1 MAGLKFG
8 GRGQPLPVEEDA
20 QAVLQ
25 ACVSAV
31 ERLHAELPDRE
42 VSCLLRTENVLR
54 NVAHAAE
61 LRVVYEIPHD
71 WGGVLWRAVDE
82 GTTQFVPDVKA
93 DADYLAQDESIR
105 AEIAVPVWAG
115 DEVVGALNLES
126 TTPLGEREMRIVE
139 RAAEDLGSELA
150 KLAVSSIRR

>member
-1 MAGLKFG
+1 MRGLKFG
-8 GRGQPLPVEEDA
+8 SPGQPLLVGEDA

-25 ACVSAV
+25 ACVGAV
-31 ERLHAELPDRE
+31 ERLHAALPDDE
-42 VSCLLRTENVLR
+42 VSCLLRSENVLR

-71 WGGVLWRAVDE
+71 WGGVLWRAVEE

-93 DADYLAQDESIR
+93 DDDYLTQDESIR

-115 DEVVGALNLES
+115 DEVVGALNVES
-126 TTPLGEREMRIVE
+126 TGPLGDEEVRVAERI
-139 RAAEDLGSELA
+139 AEELGTELA
-150 KLAVSSIRR
+150 KLTVSSIRR

>member
-1 MAGLKFG
+1 MKFG
-8 GRGQPLPVEEDA
+8 TPGHPLLVEEDA
-20 QAVLQ
+20 QAVLE
-25 ACVSAV
+25 ACVGAI
-31 ERLHAELPDRE
+31 ERLHREIPDRE

-105 AEIAVPVWAG
+105 AEIAVPLWAG
-115 DEVVGALNLES
+115 DDVVGALNVES
-126 TTPLGEREMRIVE
+126 TTPLGEREVKIAE

-150 KLAVSSIRR
+150 KLTVSSIRR

>member
-1 MAGLKFG
+1 MPE
-8 GRGQPLPVEEDA
+8 QPLLVGEDA
-20 QAVLQ
+20 QAVLE

-31 ERLHAELPDRE
+31 ERLHRELPDRE
-42 VSCLLRTENVLR
+42 VSCLLRSENMLR

-115 DEVVGALNLES
+115 DDVVGAINVES
-126 TTPLGEREMRIVE
+126 TTPLGEREVKLAE
-139 RAAEDLGSELA
+139 RAAEGLGSELA
-150 KLAVSSIRR
+150 KLTVSSIRR

>member
-1 MAGLKFG
+1 MKFERQG
-8 GRGQPLPVEEDA
+8 HPLLVEEDA
-20 QAVLQ
+20 QAVLE
-25 ACVSAV
+25 ACVSAI
-31 ERLHAELPDRE
+31 ERLHRELPDRE

-93 DADYLAQDESIR
+93 DADYLAQDESIC
-105 AEIAVPVWAG
+105 AEIAVPVWAR
-115 DEVVGALNLES
+115 DDVVGALNVES
-126 TTPLGEREMRIVE
+126 TTPLGEREVKIAE

-150 KLAVSSIRR
+150 KLTVSSIRR

>member
-1 MAGLKFG
+1 VG
-8 GRGQPLPVEEDA
+8 GDA
-20 QAVLQ
+20 QAVLE
-25 ACVSAV
+25 ACVTTV
-31 ERLHAELPDRE
+31 ERLHRELPDQE
-42 VSCLLRTENVLR
+42 VSCLLRGDNMLR

-115 DEVVGALNLES
+115 DDVVGAINVES
-126 TTPLGEREMRIVE
+126 TTPLGEREVKIAE
-139 RAAEDLGSELA
+139 RAAEDLGRELA
-150 KLAVSSIRR
+150 KLTVSSIRR

>member
-1 MAGLKFG
+1 MPE
-8 GRGQPLPVEEDA
+8 QPLLVGEDA
-20 QAVLQ
+20 QAVLE

-31 ERLHAELPDRE
+31 ERLHRELPDRE
-42 VSCLLRTENVLR
+42 VSCLLRSENMLR

-115 DEVVGALNLES
+115 DDVVGAINVES
-126 TTPLGEREMRIVE
+126 TTPLGEQEVKVAE
-139 RAAEDLGSELA
+139 RVAEDLGSELA
-150 KLAVSSIRR
+150 KLTVSSIRR

>member
-1 MAGLKFG
+1 LKFG
-8 GRGQPLPVEEDA
+8 RQGHPLLVEEDA
-20 QAVLQ
+20 QAVLE
-25 ACVSAV
+25 ACVGAI
-31 ERLHAELPDRE
+31 ERLHRELPDRE

-115 DEVVGALNLES
+115 DDVVGALNVES
-126 TTPLGEREMRIVE
+126 TTPLGEREVKIAE

-150 KLAVSSIRR
+150 KLTVSSIRR

>member
-1 MAGLKFG
+1 
-8 GRGQPLPVEEDA
+8 VEEDA
-20 QAVLQ
+20 QAVLE
-25 ACVSAV
+25 ACVGAI
-31 ERLHAELPDRE
+31 ERLHREIPDRE

-105 AEIAVPVWAG
+105 AEIAVPLWAG
-115 DEVVGALNLES
+115 DDVVGALNVES
-126 TTPLGEREMRIVE
+126 TTPLGEREVKIAE

-150 KLAVSSIRR
+150 KLTVSSIRR

>member
-1 MAGLKFG
+1 M
-8 GRGQPLPVEEDA
+8 EEDA
-20 QAVLQ
+20 QAVLE
-25 ACVSAV
+25 ACVSAI
-31 ERLHAELPDRE
+31 ERLHRELPDRE

-115 DEVVGALNLES
+115 DDVVGALNVES
-126 TTPLGEREMRIVE
+126 TTPLGKREVKIAE

-150 KLAVSSIRR
+150 KLTVSSIRR

>member
-1 MAGLKFG
+1 
-8 GRGQPLPVEEDA
+8 VEEDA
-20 QAVLQ
+20 QAVLE
-25 ACVSAV
+25 ACVGAI
-31 ERLHAELPDRE
+31 ERLHRELPDRE

-82 GTTQFVPDVKA
+82 ATTQFVPDVKA

-115 DEVVGALNLES
+115 DDVVGALNVES
-126 TTPLGEREMRIVE
+126 TTPLGEREVKIAE
-139 RAAEDLGSELA
+139 RAAEDLGNELA
-150 KLAVSSIRR
+150 KLTVSSIRR